1 MNMNPVHL
9 KRSKKSGLSPG
20 SLVHI
25 GNTYAEKS
33 KIIFTRYRENIFLEK
48 EINAL
53 TSVRVEKDAPEIT
66 WISVDGLQNTELMEE
81 LGNVFSLHPLVL
93 EDILNTNQR
102 PKMEDYGDYLYIVL
116 RNFNGHGNGTLTS
129 EQISIILGRNFVLS
143 FREKESAIFEPV
155 KERLAGN
162 KGRIRKS
169 GADYLV
175 HALID
180 SIVDNYFI
188 VLENMEEKI
197 DVLEND
203 IVKKTTPVM
212 LQAIHDLRREL
223 IILRK
228 SLWPLREAINSLERS
243 ESQLIN
249 ESTGFYFKDI
259 SDHVITVIE
268 SVENFRD
275 MLASM
280 LDIYLSSVNI
290 KLNEVMKVLAI
301 IATIFM
307 PLTFIAGVYGMNF
320 KHMPELEWYWGY
332 FVVLGV
338 MLTVAL
344 YMIHYFRKKKW
355 F

>member
-1 MNMNPVHL
+1 MNPVHL

>member
-1 MNMNPVHL
+1 MNPVHL

-53 TSVRVEKDAPEIT
+53 TAVHVEKDAPEIT

-320 KHMPELEWYWGY
+320 KHMPELEWHWGY

>member
-1 MNMNPVHL
+1 MNPVHL

-320 KHMPELEWYWGY
+320 KHMPELEWHWGY

>member
-1 MNMNPVHL
+1 MNPVHL

-53 TSVRVEKDAPEIT
+53 TAVHVEKDAPEIT

-102 PKMEDYGDYLYIVL
+102 PKVEDYGDYLYIVL

-320 KHMPELEWYWGY
+320 KHMPELEWHWGY